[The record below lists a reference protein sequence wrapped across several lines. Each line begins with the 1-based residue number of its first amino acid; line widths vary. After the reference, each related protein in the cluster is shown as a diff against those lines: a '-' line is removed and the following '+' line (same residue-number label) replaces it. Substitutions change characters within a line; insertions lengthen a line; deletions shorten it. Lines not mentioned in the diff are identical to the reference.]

1 MRRGSTRPPRARRP
15 RRPPDGRADLAAAVV
30 ACGERKALDGVV
42 LDLRGL
48 SDATDAFL
56 IVSGTSD
63 THVRA
68 VAEHVLETMRLRGVR
83 AHHVEGLAA
92 GRWVL
97 LDFVDFV
104 VHVFHPMLREFY
116 QLERLWGDAPRRP
129 LEAGEET

>member
-1 MRRGSTRPPRARRP
+1 MKGQPARAPRP
-15 RRPPDGRADLAAAVV
+15 RRTRRAADGGADLAAAAS
-30 ACGERKALDGVV
+30 ACGERKAVDGVV
-42 LDLRGL
+42 LDLRGVT
-48 SDATDAFL
+48 DATDAFL

-68 VAEHVLETMRLRGVR
+68 IAEHVVETLRLRGVR
-83 AHHVEGLAA
+83 AHHIEGMAA

-104 VHVFHPMLREFY
+104 VHVFHPVLREFY

-129 LEAGEET
+129 LAAGEET